1 MKSLTIAA
9 LIAAQ
14 LAAAAPA
21 YAADLDG
28 RGAFMDDRRGGFAGV
43 RIRARTGGPDA
54 GMRAALTV
62 APTVHSR
69 TGATTRMSMSDGLE
83 LGISPGARPTVT
95 LAGQRLDRMEL
106 FGRPPS
112 DDRSSLSTIATVAIV
127 AGVVVVVGFLA
138 FAHVAGEASCFHG
151 GDDGSDC

>member
-21 YAADLDG
+21 HAADLDG

-43 RIRARTGGPDA
+43 RIRARSGGQDS
-54 GMRAALTV
+54 GLRASVTL

-69 TGATTRMSMSDGLE
+69 VGATSRMNMGEGLE
-83 LGISPGARPTVT
+83 LGISPGSRPELR
-95 LAGQRLDRMEL
+95 LAGQRVDRMNL
-106 FGRPPS
+106 FGPPPS
-112 DDRSSLSTIATVAIV
+112 EDRANLSTLATVAIV
-127 AGVVVVVGFLA
+127 GGVIIVVGALA
-138 FAHVAGEASCFHG
+138 WGHILSEASCFHG
-151 GDDGSDC
+151 GNDSDC